1 MQIELKEHWTTKAA
15 PSDAFDAAHT
25 VAVNAFGFYCVPEIY
40 KTREVC
46 RILTAGDA
54 NEPRTVSII
63 RRFCGTGDVVSGG
76 AFVGDLLPAIAD
88 GLADGARLHSFEPN
102 PVSFAAA
109 RYTLALNALQNV
121 ALHNVA
127 VGKESAVFPLQINH
141 SNGSALGGMSKIV
154 PTRLK
159 GRTTDVPVMP
169 LDDLVDPSRMVS
181 VLQLD
186 VEGFEWPAL
195 LGARRII
202 EQNRPTII
210 VEALDET
217 PNAVTEAVLSQ
228 AFPDLG
234 YRCVGQM
241 ERNRFF
247 RSLAP

>member
-1 MQIELKEHWTTKAA
+1 
-15 PSDAFDAAHT
+15 
-25 VAVNAFGFYCVPEIY
+25 
-40 KTREVC
+40 
-46 RILTAGDA
+46 
-54 NEPRTVSII
+54 
-63 RRFCGTGDVVSGG
+63 
-76 AFVGDLLPAIAD
+76 
-88 GLADGARLHSFEPN
+88 
-102 PVSFAAA
+102 
-109 RYTLALNALQNV
+109 
-121 ALHNVA
+121 
-127 VGKESAVFPLQINH
+127 
-141 SNGSALGGMSKIV
+141 
-154 PTRLK
+154 
-159 GRTTDVPVMP
+159 MP

>member
-1 MQIELKEHWTTKAA
+1 MRIELKEHWTTKAA

-121 ALHNVA
+121 ALHKR
-127 VGKESAVFPLQINH
+127 GCGQGIGSFSATNQSQQRICAGWYVKNRSHAPQRAD
-141 SNGSALGGMSKIV
+141 NGRACH
-154 PTRLK
+154 
-159 GRTTDVPVMP
+159 
-169 LDDLVDPSRMVS
+169 
-181 VLQLD
+181 
-186 VEGFEWPAL
+186 
-195 LGARRII
+195 
-202 EQNRPTII
+202 
-210 VEALDET
+210 
-217 PNAVTEAVLSQ
+217 
-228 AFPDLG
+228 AFG
-234 YRCVGQM
+234 
-241 ERNRFF
+241 
-247 RSLAP
+247 